1 MPRKPR
7 IEYAGAVY
15 HVMSRGVKGMPIRL
29 AESDW
34 ELFVETLG
42 QACER
47 TGWRVHA
54 AVQMVNHTH
63 LLLETPESNLVDG
76 MKWFQGAYA
85 QRFNAR
91 HQQRGQVFQGR
102 YKALIIDPES
112 DGYFETVSTYIHL
125 NPVRAGILKDGP
137 VQAYRFSSYPFY
149 LTTLRRRPPWL
160 VVDRVLGNLAL

>member
-47 TGWRVHA
+47 TGWRVH
-54 AVQMVNHTH
+54 
-63 LLLETPESNLVDG
+63 
-76 MKWFQGAYA
+76 
-85 QRFNAR
+85 
-91 HQQRGQVFQGR
+91 
-102 YKALIIDPES
+102 
-112 DGYFETVSTYIHL
+112 
-125 NPVRAGILKDGP
+125 
-137 VQAYRFSSYPFY
+137 
-149 LTTLRRRPPWL
+149 
-160 VVDRVLGNLAL
+160 RV

>member
-47 TGWRVHA
+47 TGWQVHA

-63 LLLETPESNLVDG
+63 LLLETPEGNLVDG
-76 MKWFQGAYA
+76 MKWFQGVAISLVISMLLRSPTIWSLETYRPM
-85 QRFNAR
+85 QTMTKWTKSRRQNKNMKRSGSWRR
-91 HQQRGQVFQGR
+91 HWMAWSG
-102 YKALIIDPES
+102 
-112 DGYFETVSTYIHL
+112 
-125 NPVRAGILKDGP
+125 
-137 VQAYRFSSYPFY
+137 
-149 LTTLRRRPPWL
+149 
-160 VVDRVLGNLAL
+160 